1 MVDSDTIRKYGGML
15 GKGLLSQIA
24 PQIVKGALVEVLSA
38 KRLNV
43 KKASTWVE
51 GNVCLWDTLE
61 ESEKRSFLKLG
72 EAVTEL
78 DWLTADWVIEAI
90 KDDFPAVASLF
101 LGWKRGANWLG
112 RQVDIMKKKI
122 EGL

>member
-1 MVDSDTIRKYGGML
+1 MVDSDTIKRYGGML
-15 GKGLLSQIA
+15 GKGLLSQMA
-24 PQIVKGALVEVLSA
+24 PQIVKGVLIEVLAA
-38 KRLNV
+38 KKLNV

-61 ESEKRSFLKLG
+61 ESERRSFLKLR

-90 KDDFPAVASLF
+90 KGDFPAVASLF
-101 LGWKRGANWLG
+101 LGWKRAKNWLV
-112 RQVDIMKKKI
+112 RQVDIMKKNI
-122 EGL
+122 EES